1 MKNFIT
7 IAAIAV
13 VALTAAC
20 APSVQ
25 TLSIE
30 EAAGPAAVEALAAA
44 KNAEV
49 VAEKAK
55 SALSENEQ
63 PK

>member
-1 MKNFIT
+1 MKNFTT

-13 VALTAAC
+13 VALTSAC
-20 APSVQ
+20 TSSVQ

-44 KNAEV
+44 KNAEI

-55 SALSENEQ
+55 AALGENEQ

>member
-13 VALTAAC
+13 VALTTAC

-25 TLSIE
+25 TLSIA

-44 KNAEV
+44 DTEATNADVTAPEINT
-49 VAEKAK
+49 K
-55 SALSENEQ
+55 

>member
-7 IAAIAV
+7 IAV
-13 VALTAAC
+13 VTLTAAC

-55 SALSENEQ
+55 AALDDNAQ

>member
-7 IAAIAV
+7 IAV

-44 KNAEV
+44 DTEATNADVTAPEIDT
-49 VAEKAK
+49 K
-55 SALSENEQ
+55 

>member
-13 VALTAAC
+13 VALTTAC

-44 KNAEV
+44 DTEATNADVTAPEINT
-49 VAEKAK
+49 K
-55 SALSENEQ
+55 

>member
-7 IAAIAV
+7 IAV
-13 VALTAAC
+13 VTLTAAC

-55 SALSENEQ
+55 AARDDNAQ

>member
-20 APSVQ
+20 TTSVQ

-44 KNAEV
+44 KNAEI

-55 SALSENEQ
+55 SALEQ

>member
-13 VALTAAC
+13 VALTTAC

-25 TLSIE
+25 TLSIA
-30 EAAGPAAVEALAAA
+30 EAAGPAAVDALAAA
-44 KNAEV
+44 DTEATNADVPAPEI
-49 VAEKAK
+49 
-55 SALSENEQ
+55 NTN

>member
-1 MKNFIT
+1 MKNVIT

-13 VALTAAC
+13 VALTTAC
-20 APSVQ
+20 VPSVQ

-55 SALSENEQ
+55 SALGENEQ